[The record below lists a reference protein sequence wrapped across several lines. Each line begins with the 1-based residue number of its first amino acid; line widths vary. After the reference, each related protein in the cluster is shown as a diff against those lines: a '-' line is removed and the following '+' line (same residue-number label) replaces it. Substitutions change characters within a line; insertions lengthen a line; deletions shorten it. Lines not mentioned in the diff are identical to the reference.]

1 MATKAVVDAGSWVN
15 PQSLLRPPRRTVE
28 AEGSRR
34 EPRHE
39 WNGVAVRADVA
50 RIDWEGTVSGPL
62 ETAARQ
68 FTASLD
74 ALDVAAMVGV
84 LADDVEGV
92 EEISRQWLR
101 GRDAVARYM
110 RELAT
115 QVSDIRTTLR
125 DVNERVWGEV
135 GVVTCWLDQTY
146 TFEGESVGISAPT
159 TLLFRNDA
167 GGWKLTLF
175 HSVPFPEQE

>member
-1 MATKAVVDAGSWVN
+1 VAG
-15 PQSLLRPPRRTVE
+15 
-28 AEGSRR
+28 A
-34 EPRHE
+34 
-39 WNGVAVRADVA
+39 
-50 RIDWEGTVSGPL
+50 L

-74 ALDVAAMVGV
+74 ALDVDAMVSV

-101 GRDAVARYM
+101 GRDAVAGYM

-115 QVSDIRTTLR
+115 QVSDIETTLR
-125 DVNERVWGEV
+125 DVNERVWGDV

-146 TFEGESVGISAPT
+146 TYGGETVGISAPT

-167 GGWKLTLF
+167 GAWKLTLF
-175 HSVPFPEQE
+175 HSVPLPEQQ

>member
-1 MATKAVVDAGSWVN
+1 VAGV
-15 PQSLLRPPRRTVE
+15 
-28 AEGSRR
+28 
-34 EPRHE
+34 
-39 WNGVAVRADVA
+39 
-50 RIDWEGTVSGPL
+50 L

-74 ALDVAAMVGV
+74 ALDVDAMVGV

-101 GRDAVARYM
+101 GRDAVAGYM

-115 QVSDIRTTLR
+115 QVSDIHSALR

-146 TFEGESVGISAPT
+146 TYGGEILRISAPT
-159 TLLFRNDA
+159 TLLFRSDA
-167 GGWKLTLF
+167 GQWKLALF
-175 HSVPFPEQE
+175 HSVPLPEQE

>member
-1 MATKAVVDAGSWVN
+1 MA
-15 PQSLLRPPRRTVE
+15 
-28 AEGSRR
+28 
-34 EPRHE
+34 
-39 WNGVAVRADVA
+39 GV
-50 RIDWEGTVSGPL
+50 L

-74 ALDVAAMVGV
+74 ALDVDAMVGV

-101 GRDAVARYM
+101 GRDAVAGYM

-115 QVSDIRTTLR
+115 QVSDIHSALR

-146 TFEGESVGISAPT
+146 TYGGEILRISAPT
-159 TLLFRNDA
+159 TLLFRSDA
-167 GGWKLTLF
+167 GQWKLALF
-175 HSVPFPEQE
+175 HSVPLPEQE